1 MRRFLVLLALM
12 GLILA
17 SAGCIQEGPGGI
29 ILSFG
34 NQTYTVPLNQGNSS
48 NNTSTTTTPAA
59 PAEYRYSRLVDVGE
73 TLYIKELN
81 YTIRPDYDVQKSKF
95 FFVTPDKVYWEPMNV
110 TIAEGVR
117 IIGQNYFVGMQVQ
130 TANITIISD
139 RKLTVEVMSDN
150 GTEAK

>member
-1 MRRFLVLLALM
+1 MKRFLVLLALV
-12 GLILA
+12 GLVIA
-17 SAGCIQEGPGGI
+17 SAGCIQRGGGGI

-34 NQTYTVPLNQGNSS
+34 NQTYTVPLNQSSS

-59 PAEYRYSRLVDVGE
+59 PAEYRYSKLVDVGE

-81 YTIRPDYDVQKSKF
+81 YTIKPDYDVQKGKF

-110 TIAEGVR
+110 TIVEGVR
-117 IIGQNYFVGMQVQ
+117 VLGQSYFVGTQVQ

-139 RKLTVEVMSDN
+139 RKLTVEVLSDN

>member
-1 MRRFLVLLALM
+1 MRKLLVLLVLV
-12 GLILA
+12 GLVA
-17 SAGCIQEGPGGI
+17 SAGCIQRGGGGI

-34 NQTYTVPLNQGNSS
+34 NQTYTVPLNQSS
-48 NNTSTTTTPAA
+48 SGNNTSTTTTPAA
-59 PAEYRYSRLVDVGE
+59 PAKYRYSRLVDVGE

-110 TIAEGVR
+110 TIAEGVQV
-117 IIGQNYFVGMQVQ
+117 IGQNYFVGMQVQ